1 MDQTG
6 ATGCEARLLEQLDAL
21 AAAEAQ
27 LLADR
32 VDVLVELHAA
42 SVLLQ
47 RGDGVERCPE
57 LDVAATL
64 RVGQVAAG
72 LRVAEAHR
80 LHAVLTRTLAGL
92 RSGSVLVPQALIL
105 LRETRSCSA
114 PVAADAERRVFTG
127 LGPDGLAPWF
137 AGDLTRRVKRAVL
150 QAEAA
155 LEPDATAQREADA
168 RQDRRVMVRSEPD
181 AMGSLWALLP
191 AEQLRAFTL
200 GLDELTRRQKQAD
213 LLAGVDRTVD
223 ERRADLLALLP
234 ALALHAL
241 NGTTPSADGSHPAV
255 VVDVHVPLATV
266 LGLSDAPGVLE
277 GYGPIS
283 AGTARLLLPGAKL
296 RRVLVD
302 ECTGEVLHVAGC
314 TTSSTAQ
321 PTGVQQ
327 RRQHQQQREPADG
340 ALDRPRQPFD
350 EEGITDRT
358 PPPAPAGLP
367 DGPLRRALLSLVPD
381 SPVLVDDSPEPQY
394 RPSAA
399 LDRLVR
405 TRDPRCT
412 GLGCTRP
419 ARDGDLDHRVPWP
432 LGPTSAGN
440 LAPLSR
446 RCHRAKTLS
455 WGLRRLS
462 DGSSTWTSPTGRR
475 YTSPS
480 PWDPPPGPDE
490 HRPTPPPRD
499 DAPRWC
505 APADGDAAEDLTG
518 ELDRTG
524 DLNRT
529 GDLDKIRDLDKT
541 RDLSPQA
548 RPAPRGLPMVTSA
561 SLGTALADDDPPPF

>member
-27 LLADR
+27 LLAER

-105 LRETRSCSA
+105 LRETRSCSE
-114 PVAADAERRVFTG
+114 PVAADTERRVFTG

-168 RQDRRVMVRSEPD
+168 RQDRRVVVRSEPD

-213 LLAGVDRTVD
+213 LLAGVDRTLD
-223 ERRADLLALLP
+223 QRRADLLALLP

-241 NGTTPSADGSHPAV
+241 DGTTPSADGSHPAV
-255 VVDVHVPLATV
+255 VVDVHVPLATA
-266 LGLSDAPGVLE
+266 LGLSDAPGVLK

-302 ECTGEVLHVAGC
+302 EHTGEVLHVAGR
-314 TTSSTAQ
+314 TTASTASTAQ
-321 PTGVQQ
+321 PARSQQ
-327 RRQHQQQREPADG
+327 QRQHQQQREPADG
-340 ALDRPRQPFD
+340 VLLDGPCQPLDD
-350 EEGITDRT
+350 EGTTERT

-381 SPVLVDDSPEPQY
+381 SPVLVDDTPELRY

-405 TRDPRCT
+405 TRDPHCT

-455 WGLRRLS
+455 WGLRRLI

-529 GDLDKIRDLDKT
+529 GYLNGSRDLPP
-541 RDLSPQA
+541 RA

-561 SLGTALADDDPPPF
+561 GLGTALADDDPPPF